1 MTARRTTLADS
12 KEVYRTVEFHRW
24 VDRTDLNADER
35 YLIST
40 YLDPT
45 QKTLEAGTGGGRIL
59 LAMKEMGFSSLSG
72 FDFVPELVAEARRKD
87 PSGAIDFQVQDA
99 TRLTYPDAAFEQL
112 IYLQQV
118 VCFIESESARFQA
131 VREAF
136 RVLRPGG
143 VALFS
148 VLSFEVRRRSPIYR
162 VLMTYWRLLRWIRGS
177 PLSTQAMPWMRLG
190 GRFNAAALLD
200 RGPYVHWFR
209 TEEFLGRLQSAGF
222 LIEAVGSSRQIAD
235 GRLCTGLEQL
245 TDQALDGAL
254 YCVCKK
260 PQAGSVDQSSGAT
273 EGRP

>member
-1 MTARRTTLADS
+1 MSARRTALADN

-35 YLIST
+35 YLIT
-40 YLDPT
+40 RYLKPAGR
-45 QKTLEAGTGGGRIL
+45 TLEAGTGGGRIL
-59 LAMKEMGFSSLSG
+59 LAMRRMGFTDLHG
-72 FDFVPELVAEARRKD
+72 FDFVPEFVEDARRKD
-87 PSGAIDFQVQDA
+87 PTREIDFQVQDA
-99 TRLTYPDAAFEQL
+99 TRLTYPDAAFDQL
-112 IYLQQV
+112 IYLQQI

-209 TEEFLGRLQSAGF
+209 TEELLGRLQSAGF

-235 GRLCTGLEQL
+235 GRLCTDLAQL
-245 TDQALDGAL
+245 TEQTLDGPL
-254 YCVCKK
+254 YCVCNK
-260 PQAGSVDQSSGAT
+260 PQGQSVDRRSRAPAGTS
-273 EGRP
+273 

>member
-1 MTARRTTLADS
+1 MSAGRTALADN

-112 IYLQQV
+112 IYLQQIV
-118 VCFIESESARFQA
+118 GFNESESARFQA

-148 VLSFEVRRRSPIYR
+148 VLSFEVRRSSPIYR
-162 VLMTYWRLLRWIRGS
+162 VLMTYWRLLRWIRRS

-200 RGPYVHWFR
+200 RGPYVYWFR
-209 TEEFLGRLQSAGF
+209 TEELLGRLQSAGF
-222 LIEAVGSSRQIAD
+222 LIVAVGSSRQIAE
-235 GRLCTGLEQL
+235 RQL
-245 TDQALDGAL
+245 RAGVADLSPSDLRGGL
-254 YCVCKK
+254 YCVCRK
-260 PQAGSVDQSSGAT
+260 PL
-273 EGRP
+273 RPEVSK